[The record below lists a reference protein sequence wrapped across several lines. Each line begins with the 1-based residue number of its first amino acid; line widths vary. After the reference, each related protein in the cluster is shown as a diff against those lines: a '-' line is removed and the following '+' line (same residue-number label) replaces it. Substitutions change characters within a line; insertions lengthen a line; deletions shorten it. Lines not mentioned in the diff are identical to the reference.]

1 MTSEEAMDSGL
12 FGRGTPH
19 KRLKDFLGDYV
30 ALATGKRMLWFRD
43 EQGQSSGHKAAH
55 AGLLPEE
62 MTVPLILIE
71 R

>member
-1 MTSEEAMDSGL
+1 MTSEEAMDSRL
-12 FGRGTPH
+12 FGIGTPH

-43 EQGQSSGHKAAH
+43 KQGQTSGHKASH

-62 MTVPLILIE
+62 MTVPPILIE